1 MEFYFVICGFVD
13 MDSINVFFIFFLILL
28 FVFFVDIYLIVFDKI
43 FFIYNVVYFYI
54 LDKVVDGKI
63 CVRFRIWLF

>member
-13 MDSINVFFIFFLILL
+13 MDSINVFFNFFNIVVCFFKL
-28 FVFFVDIYLIVFDKI
+28 FFVDIYLIVFDKF

-54 LDKVVDGKI
+54 LEKV
-63 CVRFRIWLF
+63 